1 MNRIG
6 ITELARMLSSKHN
19 MSQADAENFVRLM
32 FAVVG
37 DGLEQEKL
45 VKIKSFGTF
54 KMGSVKDRESVD
66 VNTGERI
73 VIEGRNKINFTPDN
87 ALRDFVNRPFAQFET
102 VMINDGVDFEAVDRK
117 YESIGDD
124 APPSSDT
131 PEQAGPME
139 DQAQKAEKPTKAG
152 VEEAPIQV
160 VEEAPIQVV
169 EEAPAPIVE
178 EALSPVTEEEPA
190 PIVEEGPAPVVEAQ
204 PAVAAEAPVEQEPRP
219 LSSAFA
225 PVSSVS
231 PLVSSEPPSAPSAP
245 SVSSA
250 AAGFSDSRVSRNAV
264 SAPPPPSSEPPS
276 RPTPAAPAPDSRRIS
291 VSRPVVYLFSLLLFA
306 LVGGACWLAYSYGKL
321 AAERDHLHQRLSEL
335 SHPQAPSA
343 RRQSPAAP
351 ASAASPSAAPVDST
365 AAMKARADSARL
377 ARQAAI
383 VAATATAGEETRR
396 HTREANRQ
404 QAAPAPK
411 AKAQQPAPR
420 PQSASGRYDAD
431 PRVRTG
437 AYRIVGTAQTV
448 TAKRGQTMAKISRAY
463 LGPGME
469 CYVEAL
475 NGTSEVKEG
484 QRVKIPKLELK
495 RK

>member
-117 YESIGDD
+117 YESIGDN

-139 DQAQKAEKPTKAG
+139 DQAQKAEEPTKAG

-160 VEEAPIQVV
+160 VEEV
-169 EEAPAPIVE
+169 PAPIVE

-190 PIVEEGPAPVVEAQ
+190 PIVEEGPAPIVEAQ
-204 PAVAAEAPVEQEPRP
+204 PAVTAEAPVEQEPRP
-219 LSSAFA
+219 LSSAS
-225 PVSSVS
+225 PSVPPVS

-245 SVSSA
+245 PVSSA

-264 SAPPPPSSEPPS
+264 SASPPPSSELPS

-351 ASAASPSAAPVDST
+351 ASAASPSAAPVDSA
-365 AAMKARADSARL
+365 AAMKAKADSARL

-411 AKAQQPAPR
+411 AKVQQPAPR
-420 PQSASGRYDAD
+420 LQSASGRYDAD

>member
-117 YESIGDD
+117 YESVGDD

-160 VEEAPIQVV
+160 VEEV
-169 EEAPAPIVE
+169 PAPIVE

-190 PIVEEGPAPVVEAQ
+190 PIVEEGPAPIVEAQ

-219 LSSAFA
+219 LSSAS
-225 PVSSVS
+225 PSVPPVS

-245 SVSSA
+245 PVSSA

-264 SAPPPPSSEPPS
+264 SAPPPPSSELPS

-343 RRQSPAAP
+343 RRQVPAAP
-351 ASAASPSAAPVDST
+351 ASAASPSAAPVDSA
-365 AAMKARADSARL
+365 AAMKAKADSARL

-411 AKAQQPAPR
+411 AKVQQPAPR
-420 PQSASGRYDAD
+420 LQSASGRYDAD

>member
-139 DQAQKAEKPTKAG
+139 DQAQKAEEPTKAG
-152 VEEAPIQV
+152 

-204 PAVAAEAPVEQEPRP
+204 PAVTAEAPVEQEPRP
-219 LSSAFA
+219 LSSTFA

-343 RRQSPAAP
+343 RRQSSAAP
-351 ASAASPSAAPVDST
+351 ASAASPSAAPVDSA
-365 AAMKARADSARL
+365 AAMKAKADSARL

-383 VAATATAGEETRR
+383 VAATAPAGEETRR

>member
-87 ALRDFVNRPFAQFET
+87 ALRDFVNRPFAQFDT

-131 PEQAGPME
+131 LEQAGPME

-152 VEEAPIQV
+152 

-190 PIVEEGPAPVVEAQ
+190 PIVEEGPAPIVEAQ

-219 LSSAFA
+219 LSSAS
-225 PVSSVS
+225 PSVPPVS
-231 PLVSSEPPSAPSAP
+231 PLVSSEPPFAPSAP

-264 SAPPPPSSEPPS
+264 SAPPPPSSELPS

-351 ASAASPSAAPVDST
+351 ASAASPSAAPVDSA
-365 AAMKARADSARL
+365 AAMKAKADSARL

>member
-19 MSQADAENFVRLM
+19 MSQADAENFVRFM

-102 VMINDGVDFEAVDRK
+102 VMVNDGVDFEAVDRK

-139 DQAQKAEKPTKAG
+139 DQAQKAEDPTKAS
-152 VEEAPIQV
+152 

-190 PIVEEGPAPVVEAQ
+190 PIVEEGPAPIVEAQ

-219 LSSAFA
+219 LSSAS
-225 PVSSVS
+225 PSVPPVS

-343 RRQSPAAP
+343 RWQSPAAP
-351 ASAASPSAAPVDST
+351 ASAASPSAAPVDSA
-365 AAMKARADSARL
+365 AAMKAKADSARL

-383 VAATATAGEETRR
+383 VAATAPAGEETRR

-404 QAAPAPK
+404 QAAPVPK

-448 TAKRGQTMAKISRAY
+448 TAKRGQTMAKISRTY

>member
-131 PEQAGPME
+131 PEQVGPME

-152 VEEAPIQV
+152 

-190 PIVEEGPAPVVEAQ
+190 PIVEEGPAPIVEAQ
-204 PAVAAEAPVEQEPRP
+204 PAVAAEAPVEQESRP
-219 LSSAFA
+219 LSSASA
-225 PVSSVS
+225 PVSPVS

-245 SVSSA
+245 PVSSA

-276 RPTPAAPAPDSRRIS
+276 RPTPAAPAPDNRRIS

-351 ASAASPSAAPVDST
+351 ASAASPSAAPVDSA
-365 AAMKARADSARL
+365 AAMKAKADSARL

-411 AKAQQPAPR
+411 AKVQQPAPR

>member
-102 VMINDGVDFEAVDRK
+102 VMVNDGVDFEAVDRK

-139 DQAQKAEKPTKAG
+139 DQAQKAEEPTKAS
-152 VEEAPIQV
+152 

-204 PAVAAEAPVEQEPRP
+204 PAVAAEASVEQEPRP
-219 LSSAFA
+219 LSSAS
-225 PVSSVS
+225 PSVPPVS

-245 SVSSA
+245 PVSSA

-264 SAPPPPSSEPPS
+264 SAPPPPSSELPS

-343 RRQSPAAP
+343 RRQAPAAP
-351 ASAASPSAAPVDST
+351 ASAAFPSAAPVDSA
-365 AAMKARADSARL
+365 AAMKAKADSARL

-411 AKAQQPAPR
+411 AKVQQPAPR
-420 PQSASGRYDAD
+420 LQSASGRYDAD

>member
-131 PEQAGPME
+131 LEQVGPME
-139 DQAQKAEKPTKAG
+139 DQAQKAEEPTKAG
-152 VEEAPIQV
+152 

-204 PAVAAEAPVEQEPRP
+204 PAVTAEPPVEQEPRP
-219 LSSAFA
+219 LSSAS
-225 PVSSVS
+225 PSVPPVS

-245 SVSSA
+245 PVSSA

-264 SAPPPPSSEPPS
+264 SAPPPPSSELPS
-276 RPTPAAPAPDSRRIS
+276 RPTPAAPVPDSRRIS

-351 ASAASPSAAPVDST
+351 ASAASPSAAPVDSA
-365 AAMKARADSARL
+365 AAMKAKADSARL

-411 AKAQQPAPR
+411 AKVQQPAPR

>member
-1 MNRIG
+1 MNRVG

-131 PEQAGPME
+131 LEQAGPME

-160 VEEAPIQVV
+160 VEEV
-169 EEAPAPIVE
+169 PAPIVE

-190 PIVEEGPAPVVEAQ
+190 PIVEEGPAPIVEAQ
-204 PAVAAEAPVEQEPRP
+204 PAVAAEASVEQEPRP
-219 LSSAFA
+219 LSSAS
-225 PVSSVS
+225 PSVPPVS

-264 SAPPPPSSEPPS
+264 SAPPPPSSELPS

-351 ASAASPSAAPVDST
+351 ASAASPSAAPVDSA
-365 AAMKARADSARL
+365 AAMKAKADSARL

-411 AKAQQPAPR
+411 AKVQQPAPR
-420 PQSASGRYDAD
+420 LQSASGRYDAD

>member
-1 MNRIG
+1 MNRVG

-87 ALRDFVNRPFAQFET
+87 ALRDFVNRPFAQFDT
-102 VMINDGVDFEAVDRK
+102 VMVNDGVDFEAVDRK

-139 DQAQKAEKPTKAG
+139 GQAQKAEKPTKAG
-152 VEEAPIQV
+152 

-190 PIVEEGPAPVVEAQ
+190 PIVEEGPAPIVEAQ

-219 LSSAFA
+219 LSSAS
-225 PVSSVS
+225 PSVPPVS

-264 SAPPPPSSEPPS
+264 SAPPPPSSELPS

-343 RRQSPAAP
+343 RRQAPAAP
-351 ASAASPSAAPVDST
+351 ASAASPSAAPVDSA
-365 AAMKARADSARL
+365 AAMKAKADSARL

-420 PQSASGRYDAD
+420 PQSASDRYDAD

>member
-131 PEQAGPME
+131 LEQAGPME

-160 VEEAPIQVV
+160 VEEV
-169 EEAPAPIVE
+169 PAPIVE

-190 PIVEEGPAPVVEAQ
+190 PIVEEGPAPIVEAQ
-204 PAVAAEAPVEQEPRP
+204 PAVAAEASVEQEPRP
-219 LSSAFA
+219 LSSAS
-225 PVSSVS
+225 PSVPPVS

-264 SAPPPPSSEPPS
+264 SASPPPSSEPPS

-351 ASAASPSAAPVDST
+351 ASAASSSAAPVDSA
-365 AAMKARADSARL
+365 AAMKAKADSARL

-411 AKAQQPAPR
+411 AKVQQPAPR

>member
-139 DQAQKAEKPTKAG
+139 DQAQKAEEPTKAG
-152 VEEAPIQV
+152 VEEAPIL
-160 VEEAPIQVV
+160 VV

-190 PIVEEGPAPVVEAQ
+190 PIVEEGPAPIVEAQ
-204 PAVAAEAPVEQEPRP
+204 PAVTAEAPAEQEPRP
-219 LSSAFA
+219 LSSAS
-225 PVSSVS
+225 PSVPPVS
-231 PLVSSEPPSAPSAP
+231 PLVSSELPSAPSAP

-264 SAPPPPSSEPPS
+264 SAPPPPSSELPS
-276 RPTPAAPAPDSRRIS
+276 RPTSAAPVPDSRRIS

-343 RRQSPAAP
+343 RRQAPAAP
-351 ASAASPSAAPVDST
+351 ASAAFPSAAPVDSA
-365 AAMKARADSARL
+365 AAMKAKADSARL

-411 AKAQQPAPR
+411 AKVQQPAPR

>member
-139 DQAQKAEKPTKAG
+139 DQAQKAEEPTKAG
-152 VEEAPIQV
+152 

-190 PIVEEGPAPVVEAQ
+190 PIVEEGPAPIVEAQ
-204 PAVAAEAPVEQEPRP
+204 PAVAAEAPAEQEPRP
-219 LSSAFA
+219 LSSAS
-225 PVSSVS
+225 PSVPPVS
-231 PLVSSEPPSAPSAP
+231 PLV
-245 SVSSA
+245 
-250 AAGFSDSRVSRNAV
+250 
-264 SAPPPPSSEPPS
+264 SSEPPS

-351 ASAASPSAAPVDST
+351 ASAASPSAAPVDSA
-365 AAMKARADSARL
+365 AAMKAKADSARL

-411 AKAQQPAPR
+411 AKVQQPAPR
-420 PQSASGRYDAD
+420 LQSASGRYDAD

>member
-139 DQAQKAEKPTKAG
+139 DQAQKAEESTKAG
-152 VEEAPIQV
+152 

-219 LSSAFA
+219 LSSASPSA
-225 PVSSVS
+225 PPVS
-231 PLVSSEPPSAPSAP
+231 PLVSSEPLSAPSAP

-264 SAPPPPSSEPPS
+264 SAPPPSSSEPPS
-276 RPTPAAPAPDSRRIS
+276 RPTPAAPVPDSRRIS

-351 ASAASPSAAPVDST
+351 ASAASPSAAPVDSA
-365 AAMKARADSARL
+365 AAMKAKADSARL

-411 AKAQQPAPR
+411 AKVQQPAPR

>member
-73 VIEGRNKINFTPDN
+73 VIEGRNKINFMPDN

-102 VMINDGVDFEAVDRK
+102 VMINDGVEFEAVDRK

-131 PEQAGPME
+131 PEQVGPME
-139 DQAQKAEKPTKAG
+139 DQAQKAEEPTKAG
-152 VEEAPIQV
+152 

-190 PIVEEGPAPVVEAQ
+190 PIVEEGPAPIVEAQ

-219 LSSAFA
+219 LSSAS
-225 PVSSVS
+225 PSVPPVS
-231 PLVSSEPPSAPSAP
+231 PLVSSEPPSTPSAP

-250 AAGFSDSRVSRNAV
+250 AAGFSDSWVSRNAV
-264 SAPPPPSSEPPS
+264 SAPPPPSSELPS

-291 VSRPVVYLFSLLLFA
+291 VSRPVVYLFSLLLFV

-343 RRQSPAAP
+343 RRQASAAP
-351 ASAASPSAAPVDST
+351 ASAASPSAAPVDSA
-365 AAMKARADSARL
+365 AAMKAKADSARL

>member
-87 ALRDFVNRPFAQFET
+87 ALRDFVNRPFAQFDT

-117 YESIGDD
+117 YESVGDD

-131 PEQAGPME
+131 PEQVGPME

-152 VEEAPIQV
+152 

-219 LSSAFA
+219 LSSAS
-225 PVSSVS
+225 PSVPPVS
-231 PLVSSEPPSAPSAP
+231 PLV
-245 SVSSA
+245 
-250 AAGFSDSRVSRNAV
+250 
-264 SAPPPPSSEPPS
+264 SSEPPS

-351 ASAASPSAAPVDST
+351 ASAASPSAAPVDSA
-365 AAMKARADSARL
+365 AAMKAKADSARL

-411 AKAQQPAPR
+411 AKVQQPAPR
-420 PQSASGRYDAD
+420 LQSASGRYDAD

>member
-87 ALRDFVNRPFAQFET
+87 ALRDFVNRPFAQFDT

-139 DQAQKAEKPTKAG
+139 DQAQKAEEPTKAG
-152 VEEAPIQV
+152 

-190 PIVEEGPAPVVEAQ
+190 PIVEEGPAPIVEAQ

-219 LSSAFA
+219 LSSAS
-225 PVSSVS
+225 PSVPPVS

-264 SAPPPPSSEPPS
+264 SAPPPPSSELPS
-276 RPTPAAPAPDSRRIS
+276 RPTPAAPVPDSRRIS

-351 ASAASPSAAPVDST
+351 ASAASPSAA
-365 AAMKARADSARL
+365 AAMKAKADSARL

-411 AKAQQPAPR
+411 AKVQQPAPR

>member
-1 MNRIG
+1 MNRVG

-87 ALRDFVNRPFAQFET
+87 ALRDFVNRPFAQFDT
-102 VMINDGVDFEAVDRK
+102 VMVNDGVDFEAVDRK

-139 DQAQKAEKPTKAG
+139 GQAQKAEKPTKAG

-160 VEEAPIQVV
+160 VEEAP
-169 EEAPAPIVE
+169 APIVE
-178 EALSPVTEEEPA
+178 EVLSPVTEEEPA
-190 PIVEEGPAPVVEAQ
+190 PIVEEGPAPIVEAQ

-219 LSSAFA
+219 LSSAS
-225 PVSSVS
+225 PSVPPVS

-264 SAPPPPSSEPPS
+264 SAPPPPSSELPS

-343 RRQSPAAP
+343 RRQAPAAP
-351 ASAASPSAAPVDST
+351 ASAASPSAAPVDSA
-365 AAMKARADSARL
+365 AAMKAKADSARL

-420 PQSASGRYDAD
+420 PQSASDRYDAD

>member
-131 PEQAGPME
+131 PEQVGPME

-160 VEEAPIQVV
+160 VEEV
-169 EEAPAPIVE
+169 PAPIVE

-219 LSSAFA
+219 LSSAS
-225 PVSSVS
+225 PSVPPVS

-245 SVSSA
+245 PVSSA

-264 SAPPPPSSEPPS
+264 SAPPPPSSELPS

-351 ASAASPSAAPVDST
+351 ASAASPSAAPVDS
-365 AAMKARADSARL
+365 AAMKAKADSARL

-411 AKAQQPAPR
+411 AKVQQPAPR

>member
-6 ITELARMLSSKHN
+6 ITELARTLSSKHN

-152 VEEAPIQV
+152 VEEAPIQ
-160 VEEAPIQVV
+160 IV

-190 PIVEEGPAPVVEAQ
+190 PIVEEGPAPIVEAQ

-219 LSSAFA
+219 LSSAS
-225 PVSSVS
+225 PSVPPVS

-250 AAGFSDSRVSRNAV
+250 AAGFSDCRVSRNAV

-351 ASAASPSAAPVDST
+351 ASAASPSAAPVDSA
-365 AAMKARADSARL
+365 AAMKAKADSARL

-383 VAATATAGEETRR
+383 VAATAPAGEETRR

-404 QAAPAPK
+404 DDGQDK
-411 AKAQQPAPR
+411 PR
-420 PQSASGRYDAD
+420 LS
-431 PRVRTG
+431 RTG
-437 AYRIVGTAQTV
+437 YGMLCRGTQ
-448 TAKRGQTMAKISRAY
+448 RHLGSERRAAGEDTQARVETKMK
-463 LGPGME
+463 GP
-469 CYVEAL
+469 
-475 NGTSEVKEG
+475 
-484 QRVKIPKLELK
+484 
-495 RK
+495 

>member
-131 PEQAGPME
+131 LEQAGPME
-139 DQAQKAEKPTKAG
+139 DQAQKAEEPTKAS
-152 VEEAPIQV
+152 

-204 PAVAAEAPVEQEPRP
+204 PAVTAEPPVEQEPRP
-219 LSSAFA
+219 LSSAS
-225 PVSSVS
+225 PSVPPVS

-245 SVSSA
+245 PVSSA

-264 SAPPPPSSEPPS
+264 SAPPPPSSELPS
-276 RPTPAAPAPDSRRIS
+276 RPTPAAPVPDSRRIS

-351 ASAASPSAAPVDST
+351 ASAASPSAAPVDSS
-365 AAMKARADSARL
+365 AAMKAKADSARL

-411 AKAQQPAPR
+411 AKVQQPAPR

>member
-87 ALRDFVNRPFAQFET
+87 ALRDFVNRPFAQFDT

-117 YESIGDD
+117 YENIGDN

-131 PEQAGPME
+131 PEQVGPME
-139 DQAQKAEKPTKAG
+139 DQAQKAEEPTKAS
-152 VEEAPIQV
+152 

-204 PAVAAEAPVEQEPRP
+204 PAVTAEAPVEQEPRP
-219 LSSAFA
+219 LSSAS
-225 PVSSVS
+225 PSVPPVS

-245 SVSSA
+245 PVSSA

-264 SAPPPPSSEPPS
+264 SAPPPPSSELPS
-276 RPTPAAPAPDSRRIS
+276 RPTPAAPVPDSRRIS

-351 ASAASPSAAPVDST
+351 VSAASPSAAPVDSA
-365 AAMKARADSARL
+365 AAMKAKADSARL

>member
-1 MNRIG
+1 MNRVG

-139 DQAQKAEKPTKAG
+139 DQAPKAEEPTKAG
-152 VEEAPIQV
+152 

-190 PIVEEGPAPVVEAQ
+190 PIIEEGPAPVVEAQ
-204 PAVAAEAPVEQEPRP
+204 PAVTAEPPVEQEPRP
-219 LSSAFA
+219 LSSAS
-225 PVSSVS
+225 PSVPSVS

-245 SVSSA
+245 PVSSA

-264 SAPPPPSSEPPS
+264 SASPPPSSELPS

-351 ASAASPSAAPVDST
+351 ASAASPSAAPVDSA
-365 AAMKARADSARL
+365 AAMKAKADSARL

-411 AKAQQPAPR
+411 AKVQQPAPR

>member
-6 ITELARMLSSKHN
+6 ITELARTLSSKHN

-131 PEQAGPME
+131 PEQVGPME
-139 DQAQKAEKPTKAG
+139 DQAQKAEEPTKAG
-152 VEEAPIQV
+152 

-204 PAVAAEAPVEQEPRP
+204 PAVTAEAPVEQEPRP
-219 LSSAFA
+219 LSSAS
-225 PVSSVS
+225 PSVPPVS
-231 PLVSSEPPSAPSAP
+231 PLVSSEPPSTPSAP

-250 AAGFSDSRVSRNAV
+250 AAGFFDSWVSRNAV

-276 RPTPAAPAPDSRRIS
+276 RPTPAAPEPDSRRIS

-351 ASAASPSAAPVDST
+351 ASAASPSAAPVDSA
-365 AAMKARADSARL
+365 AAMKAKADSARL

>member
-124 APPSSDT
+124 ASPSSDT

-152 VEEAPIQV
+152 

-204 PAVAAEAPVEQEPRP
+204 PAVTAEPPVEQEPRP
-219 LSSAFA
+219 LSSAS
-225 PVSSVS
+225 PSVPPVS
-231 PLVSSEPPSAPSAP
+231 PLVSSESPSAPSAP

-264 SAPPPPSSEPPS
+264 SAPPPPSSELPS
-276 RPTPAAPAPDSRRIS
+276 RPTPAAPVPDSRRIS

-351 ASAASPSAAPVDST
+351 ASAASPSAAPVDSA
-365 AAMKARADSARL
+365 AAMKAKADSVRL

>member
-102 VMINDGVDFEAVDRK
+102 VMVNDGVDFEAVDRK

-131 PEQAGPME
+131 LEQVGPME
-139 DQAQKAEKPTKAG
+139 DQAQKAEEPTKAG

-160 VEEAPIQVV
+160 VEEV
-169 EEAPAPIVE
+169 PAPIVE

-204 PAVAAEAPVEQEPRP
+204 PAVAAEASVEQEPRP
-219 LSSAFA
+219 LSSAS
-225 PVSSVS
+225 PSVPPVS

-245 SVSSA
+245 PVSSA
-250 AAGFSDSRVSRNAV
+250 AAGFSDSRVNRNAV

-351 ASAASPSAAPVDST
+351 ASAASPSAAPVDSA
-365 AAMKARADSARL
+365 AAMKAKADSARL

-420 PQSASGRYDAD
+420 LQSASGRYDAD

>member
-131 PEQAGPME
+131 LEQVGPME

-152 VEEAPIQV
+152 

-190 PIVEEGPAPVVEAQ
+190 PIVEKGPAPVVEAQ
-204 PAVAAEAPVEQEPRP
+204 PAVTAEPPVEQEPRP
-219 LSSAFA
+219 LSSAS
-225 PVSSVS
+225 PSVPPVS

-250 AAGFSDSRVSRNAV
+250 AAGFSDSRVNRNAV
-264 SAPPPPSSEPPS
+264 SASPPPSSEPPS
-276 RPTPAAPAPDSRRIS
+276 RPTPAAPVPDSRRIS

-351 ASAASPSAAPVDST
+351 ASAASPSAAPVDSA
-365 AAMKARADSARL
+365 AAMKAKADSARL

-411 AKAQQPAPR
+411 AKVQQPAPR

>member
-131 PEQAGPME
+131 PEQVGPME

-160 VEEAPIQVV
+160 VEEAP
-169 EEAPAPIVE
+169 APIVE
-178 EALSPVTEEEPA
+178 EALSPVTEGEPA

-204 PAVAAEAPVEQEPRP
+204 PAVTAEAPVEQEPRP
-219 LSSAFA
+219 LSSAS
-225 PVSSVS
+225 PSVPPVS

-264 SAPPPPSSEPPS
+264 SAPPPPSSELPS

-351 ASAASPSAAPVDST
+351 ASAASPSAAPVDSA
-365 AAMKARADSARL
+365 AAMKAKADSARL

-383 VAATATAGEETRR
+383 VAATAPAGEEPRR

>member
-131 PEQAGPME
+131 LEQVGPME

-160 VEEAPIQVV
+160 VEEV
-169 EEAPAPIVE
+169 PAPIVE

-219 LSSAFA
+219 LSSASP
-225 PVSSVS
+225 PVPPVS

-250 AAGFSDSRVSRNAV
+250 AAGFSDSRVSRNSV
-264 SAPPPPSSEPPS
+264 SAPPPPSSELPS

-351 ASAASPSAAPVDST
+351 ASAASPSAAPVDSA
-365 AAMKARADSARL
+365 AAMKAKADSARL

-411 AKAQQPAPR
+411 AKVQQPAPR

>member
-19 MSQADAENFVRLM
+19 MSQTDAENFVRLM

-139 DQAQKAEKPTKAG
+139 DQAQKAEEPTKAG
-152 VEEAPIQV
+152 

-190 PIVEEGPAPVVEAQ
+190 PIVEEGPAPIVKAQ
-204 PAVAAEAPVEQEPRP
+204 PAVTAEPPVEQEPRP
-219 LSSAFA
+219 LSSASA

-231 PLVSSEPPSAPSAP
+231 PSAPSAP

-335 SHPQAPSA
+335 SHPQASSA

-351 ASAASPSAAPVDST
+351 ASAASPSAAPVDSA
-365 AAMKARADSARL
+365 AAMKAKADSARL

>member
-102 VMINDGVDFEAVDRK
+102 VMVNDGVDFEAVDRK

-139 DQAQKAEKPTKAG
+139 DQAQKAEEPTKAG

-160 VEEAPIQVV
+160 VEEV
-169 EEAPAPIVE
+169 PAPIVE

-204 PAVAAEAPVEQEPRP
+204 PAVAAEASVEQEPRP
-219 LSSAFA
+219 LSSASPSA
-225 PVSSVS
+225 PSVS

-264 SAPPPPSSEPPS
+264 SAPPPSSSEPPS

-351 ASAASPSAAPVDST
+351 ASAASPSAAPVDSA
-365 AAMKARADSARL
+365 AAMKAKADSARL

-383 VAATATAGEETRR
+383 VAATAPAGEETRR

-411 AKAQQPAPR
+411 AKVQQPAPR
-420 PQSASGRYDAD
+420 LQSASGRYDAD

>member
-37 DGLEQEKL
+37 DGLEQEKQ

-54 KMGSVKDRESVD
+54 KMSSVKDRESVD

-139 DQAQKAEKPTKAG
+139 DQAQKAEEPTKAG
-152 VEEAPIQV
+152 

-219 LSSAFA
+219 LSSAS
-225 PVSSVS
+225 PSVPPVS

-264 SAPPPPSSEPPS
+264 SAPPPPSSELPS

-343 RRQSPAAP
+343 RRQASAAP
-351 ASAASPSAAPVDST
+351 ASAASPSAAPVDSA
-365 AAMKARADSARL
+365 AAMKAKADSARL

-396 HTREANRQ
+396 HTRKTNRQ

>member
-19 MSQADAENFVRLM
+19 MSQTDAENFVRLM

-160 VEEAPIQVV
+160 VEEAP
-169 EEAPAPIVE
+169 APIVE

-190 PIVEEGPAPVVEAQ
+190 SIVEEGPAPIVEAQ

-219 LSSAFA
+219 LSSAS
-225 PVSSVS
+225 PSVPPVS
-231 PLVSSEPPSAPSAP
+231 PLVSSEPPSAPSAL

-351 ASAASPSAAPVDST
+351 ASAASPSAAPVDSA
-365 AAMKARADSARL
+365 AAMKAKADSARL

-411 AKAQQPAPR
+411 AKVQQSAPR
-420 PQSASGRYDAD
+420 PQSASGRYDVD

>member
-131 PEQAGPME
+131 LEQAGPME

-160 VEEAPIQVV
+160 VEEAP
-169 EEAPAPIVE
+169 APIVE

-190 PIVEEGPAPVVEAQ
+190 PIIEEGPAPVVEAQ
-204 PAVAAEAPVEQEPRP
+204 PAVTAEAPVEQEPRP
-219 LSSAFA
+219 LSSASA

-231 PLVSSEPPSAPSAP
+231 PLV
-245 SVSSA
+245 
-250 AAGFSDSRVSRNAV
+250 
-264 SAPPPPSSEPPS
+264 SSEPPS

-351 ASAASPSAAPVDST
+351 ASAASPSAAPVDSA
-365 AAMKARADSARL
+365 AAMKAKADSARL

-411 AKAQQPAPR
+411 AKVQQPAPR
-420 PQSASGRYDAD
+420 LQSASGRYDAD

>member
-87 ALRDFVNRPFAQFET
+87 ALRDFVNRPFAQFDT

-117 YESIGDD
+117 YESIGDN
-124 APPSSDT
+124 ALPSSDT

-160 VEEAPIQVV
+160 VEEAP
-169 EEAPAPIVE
+169 APIVE

-190 PIVEEGPAPVVEAQ
+190 PIVEEGPAPIVEAQ
-204 PAVAAEAPVEQEPRP
+204 PAVAAEASVEQEPRP
-219 LSSAFA
+219 LSSAS
-225 PVSSVS
+225 PSVPPVS
-231 PLVSSEPPSAPSAP
+231 PLV
-245 SVSSA
+245 
-250 AAGFSDSRVSRNAV
+250 
-264 SAPPPPSSEPPS
+264 SSEPPS

-351 ASAASPSAAPVDST
+351 ASAASPSAAPVDSA
-365 AAMKARADSARL
+365 AAMKAKADSARL

-411 AKAQQPAPR
+411 AKVQQPAPR

>member
-102 VMINDGVDFEAVDRK
+102 VMVNDGVDFEAVDRK

-131 PEQAGPME
+131 LEQVGPME

-152 VEEAPIQV
+152 

-204 PAVAAEAPVEQEPRP
+204 PAVAAEPPVEQEPRP
-219 LSSAFA
+219 LSSAS
-225 PVSSVS
+225 PSVPPVS

-245 SVSSA
+245 PVSSA

-264 SAPPPPSSEPPS
+264 SASPPPSSEPPS

-343 RRQSPAAP
+343 RRQAPAAP
-351 ASAASPSAAPVDST
+351 ASAASPSAAPVDSA
-365 AAMKARADSARL
+365 AAMKAKADSARL

-411 AKAQQPAPR
+411 AKVQQPAPR

>member
-124 APPSSDT
+124 APSSSDT
-131 PEQAGPME
+131 LEQVGPME

-152 VEEAPIQV
+152 

-219 LSSAFA
+219 LSSAS
-225 PVSSVS
+225 PSVPPVS

-245 SVSSA
+245 PVSSA

-276 RPTPAAPAPDSRRIS
+276 HPTPAAPVPDSRRIS

-351 ASAASPSAAPVDST
+351 ASAASPSAAPVDSA
-365 AAMKARADSARL
+365 AAMKAKADSARL

>member
-131 PEQAGPME
+131 LEQAGPME
-139 DQAQKAEKPTKAG
+139 DQAQKAEEPTKAS
-152 VEEAPIQV
+152 

-204 PAVAAEAPVEQEPRP
+204 PAVTAEPPVEQEPRP
-219 LSSAFA
+219 LSSAS
-225 PVSSVS
+225 PSVPPVS

-264 SAPPPPSSEPPS
+264 SAPPPPSSELPS

-351 ASAASPSAAPVDST
+351 ASAASPSAAPVDSA
-365 AAMKARADSARL
+365 AAMKAKADSARL

>member
-102 VMINDGVDFEAVDRK
+102 VMVNDGVDFEAVDRK

-160 VEEAPIQVV
+160 VEG
-169 EEAPAPIVE
+169 APAPIVE

-204 PAVAAEAPVEQEPRP
+204 PAVTAEAPVEQEPRP
-219 LSSAFA
+219 LSSAS
-225 PVSSVS
+225 PSVPPVS
-231 PLVSSEPPSAPSAP
+231 PLVSSELPSAPSAP
-245 SVSSA
+245 PVSSA

-264 SAPPPPSSEPPS
+264 SAPPPPSSELPS

-351 ASAASPSAAPVDST
+351 ASAASPSAAPVDSA
-365 AAMKARADSARL
+365 AAMKAKADSARL